1 MYESLE
7 AWSDFTVAMTG
18 ATAALAGLIIV
29 AMSVNIERIV
39 KAPVG
44 VSWVALVDI
53 LGDPAR

>member
-1 MYESLE
+1 M
-7 AWSDFTVAMTG
+7 AMTG

-53 LGDPAR
+53 LGDTAR